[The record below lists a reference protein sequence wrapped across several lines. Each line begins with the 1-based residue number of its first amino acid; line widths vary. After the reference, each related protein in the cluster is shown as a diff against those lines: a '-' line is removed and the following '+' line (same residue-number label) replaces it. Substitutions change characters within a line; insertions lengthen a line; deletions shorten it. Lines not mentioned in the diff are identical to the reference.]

1 MSFTPAAT
9 EMKPLTPGLRDGVVY
24 VWEGRLDAHATVTAS
39 ARALLSARERARAD
53 RFVYDRHRR
62 RYTVAQAL
70 LRRALGRLTGT
81 RPERIRFSHGKHGKP
96 YLGDGPS
103 FNQSHSGERIM
114 IAMSNEGRLGVDIEK
129 VRTVR
134 LMAELAEKHFARDEV
149 TLLRATP
156 ARDRQAMFFRLWT
169 HKEAFTKA
177 LGVGLTIPL
186 RSFSVDP
193 AHRTT
198 KGLGRIDGHDEDPA
212 EWLVT
217 GLPCTAGAKAAFA
230 IDRPGVT
237 VEPLPFAVSG

>member
-1 MSFTPAAT
+1 M
-9 EMKPLTPGLRDGVVY
+9 Y
-24 VWEGRLDAHATVTAS
+24 VWEGRLDTPATVTAS
-39 ARALLSARERARAD
+39 ARALLSDRERARAD

-62 RYTVAQAL
+62 RYTVAQVH
-70 LRRALGRLTGT
+70 LRRALGRLVGT

-103 FNQSHSGERIM
+103 FNQSHCGERIM
-114 IAMSNEGRLGVDIEK
+114 IAVANEGRLGVDIEK

-134 LMAELAEKHFARDEV
+134 LMAKLAEKHFARDEV

-198 KGLGRIDGHDEDPA
+198 TGLVRIDGQAEDPLK
-212 EWLVT
+212 WLVA
-217 GLPCTAGAKAAFA
+217 GLPCSTGAKAAFA
-230 IDRPGVT
+230 IDRPGIT
-237 VEPLPFAVSG
+237 VEPLPFDPAAL